1 MIFRKT
7 LLAALLCTPAISM
20 AATAG
25 AAGTGNLDIYYV
37 DSETEF
43 EGGGSV
49 DGDGFGIRGAGK
61 IADQIF
67 LYGEYQSVEYDFAG
81 DPETEQIRAGGGFFF
96 LQQTEMAAYGK
107 AEFINVDSDFTD
119 DDSSGFGLHA
129 GLNFMP
135 MPALALTGQ
144 VGYIDIEDADGPEYL
159 LGASYNITPQIGIF
173 TDYRFTD
180 LESDAGDA
188 EIKDWRIGGRFNF

>member
-37 DSETEF
+37 DSEI

-67 LYGEYQSVEYDFAG
+67 LFGEYQNVEYDAPG
-81 DPETEQIRAGGGFFF
+81 DPELQQIRAGGGFFF

-107 AEFINVDSDFTD
+107 AEFINADLD
-119 DDSSGFGLHA
+119 DEDDSGFGLHA

-135 MPALALTGQ
+135 MPALALIGQ
-144 VGYIDIEDADGPEYL
+144 IGYIDVGDFGDGPEYL

-173 TDYRFTD
+173 TDYRYSD
-180 LESDAGDA
+180 LESDGGDF
-188 EIKDWRIGGRFNF
+188 EVKDWRIGGRFNF